1 MYFLLPK
8 FLLFN
13 TCFVLTTVAPKGR
26 IFSDK
31 RVVKIK
37 CPETKDH
44 KVLKAPKSL
53 VEFLENE
60 SHIDTYHVFLLLKNL
75 SWIFNFSI
83 GILFCG
89 FLQEKKFFFIKRDT
103 HFETFFNNSFPN
115 IIISSFFC
123 EIKLL

>member
-1 MYFLLPK
+1 MYFLRPK

-31 RVVKIK
+31 RVLVKIK

-60 SHIDTYHVFLLLKNL
+60 SHTDTYHVFLLLKNL

-83 GILFCG
+83 YHFVV

-103 HFETFFNNSFPN
+103 HFETFFTTVFL
-115 IIISSFFC
+115 I
-123 EIKLL
+123 

>member
-1 MYFLLPK
+1 MYFLRPK
-8 FLLFN
+8 FLFN

-31 RVVKIK
+31 RVLVKIK

-60 SHIDTYHVFLLLKNL
+60 SHTDTYHVFLLLKNL

-115 IIISSFFC
+115 IIISSFF
-123 EIKLL
+123 L

>member
-1 MYFLLPK
+1 MYFLRPK
-8 FLLFN
+8 FLFN

-60 SHIDTYHVFLLLKNL
+60 SHTATYHVFLLLKNL

-83 GILFCG
+83 YVLFYG
-89 FLQEKKFFFIKRDT
+89 FLTRKKNSFFFKRDT
-103 HFETFFNNSFPN
+103 HFETFVTTVFL
-115 IIISSFFC
+115 I
-123 EIKLL
+123 

>member
-1 MYFLLPK
+1 MYFLRPK
-8 FLLFN
+8 FLFN

-60 SHIDTYHVFLLLKNL
+60 SHTATYHVFLLLKNL

-83 GILFCG
+83 YYFVVSY
-89 FLQEKKFFFIKRDT
+89 KKKVFFFSKRDT
-103 HFETFFNNSFPN
+103 HFETFVTTVFL
-115 IIISSFFC
+115 I
-123 EIKLL
+123 

>member
-1 MYFLLPK
+1 MYFLRPK
-8 FLLFN
+8 FLFN

-60 SHIDTYHVFLLLKNL
+60 SHTATYHVFLLLKNL

-83 GILFCG
+83 YYFVVSY
-89 FLQEKKFFFIKRDT
+89 KKK
-103 HFETFFNNSFPN
+103 NSFFLKGTL
-115 IIISSFFC
+115 IL
-123 EIKLL
+123 KHLLQQFS

>member
-1 MYFLLPK
+1 MYFLRPK

-31 RVVKIK
+31 RVLVKIK

-60 SHIDTYHVFLLLKNL
+60 SHTRHIPC
-75 SWIFNFSI
+75 FSI
-83 GILFCG
+83 V
-89 FLQEKKFFFIKRDT
+89 KKPFMDFQF
-103 HFETFFNNSFPN
+103 
-115 IIISSFFC
+115 
-123 EIKLL
+123 